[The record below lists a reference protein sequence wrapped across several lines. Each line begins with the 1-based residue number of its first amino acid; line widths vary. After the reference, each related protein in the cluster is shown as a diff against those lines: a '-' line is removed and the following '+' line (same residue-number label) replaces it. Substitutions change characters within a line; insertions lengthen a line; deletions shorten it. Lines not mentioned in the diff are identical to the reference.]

1 MSHSVVFFGL
11 NCFFPFF
18 SDSAYTLYDRDFLNN
33 CASVLLYAVVGTL
46 INVFAIGYGLYG
58 LYYVG
63 AMGSFRIVAA
73 NGTEQVSYGAIH
85 PLVRDVSLLN

>member
-1 MSHSVVFFGL
+1 M
-11 NCFFPFF
+11 
-18 SDSAYTLYDRDFLNN
+18 YDRDFLNN

-63 AMGSFRIVAA
+63 AMGSFGIVDA
-73 NGTEQVSYGAIH
+73 NGTEQVSYDDDMKANFSSSK
-85 PLVRDVSLLN
+85 DV

>member
-1 MSHSVVFFGL
+1 M
-11 NCFFPFF
+11 
-18 SDSAYTLYDRDFLNN
+18 YDRDFLNN

-63 AMGSFRIVAA
+63 AMGSFAIVAE
-73 NGTEQVSYGAIH
+73 NGTEQV
-85 PLVRDVSLLN
+85 PLEPNLWGNSEVWQCLII